1 MREFLYQA
9 GLLLFDDKKND
20 LRALPKT
27 VRLQILVVLSL
38 MWSVIFTVMF
48 WSYNKWGLVLTT
60 SVIGH
65 VLVILG
71 VYFTM
76 KSFQNAR
83 QFNLRNDGYHN
94 TTRSRQNLWV
104 DGKRVELDK
113 KILVESTNEINDIH
127 AINSFW
133 NFYVRLKSY
142 WRLASL

>member
-1 MREFLYQA
+1 
-9 GLLLFDDKKND
+9 
-20 LRALPKT
+20 
-27 VRLQILVVLSL
+27 

-60 SVIGH
+60 PL
-65 VLVILG
+65 LVMCCDPG

-104 DGKRVELDK
+104 DVKRLSLIK
-113 KILVESTNEINDIH
+113 KILVESTNEINHIDD
-127 AINSFW
+127 
-133 NFYVRLKSY
+133 
-142 WRLASL
+142 

>member
-1 MREFLYQA
+1 MREFFYKT
-9 GLLLFDDKKND
+9 GLLLFDDSKND

-48 WSYNKWGLVLTT
+48 WSYNVWGLVLST

-65 VLVILG
+65 ILVIIG

-83 QFNLRNDGYHN
+83 RFMLRKDGYHS

-104 DGKRVELDK
+104 DGKQVELDQK
-113 KILVESTNEINDIH
+113 DPGGEHE
-127 AINSFW
+127 
-133 NFYVRLKSY
+133 
-142 WRLASL
+142 